1 MLPMPDTLTHSQT
14 TEYRA
19 TQLVSSIKH
28 KLSHAISKYA
38 PDERIEG
45 NFASAK
51 NLPTSTS
58 LAYAAVGVG
67 DADFGVGAY
76 ADVEPGD
83 TDVGIGACADTG
95 S

>member
-1 MLPMPDTLTHSQT
+1 MRLTK
-14 TEYRA
+14 ELKA
-19 TQLVSSIKH
+19 V
-28 KLSHAISKYA
+28 
-38 PDERIEG
+38 
-45 NFASAK
+45 FASAE
-51 NLPTSTS
+51 NLPTSTP

>member
-1 MLPMPDTLTHSQT
+1 MRLTK
-14 TEYRA
+14 E
-19 TQLVSSIKH
+19 LK
-28 KLSHAISKYA
+28 AI
-38 PDERIEG
+38 
-45 NFASAK
+45 FASAE
-51 NLPTSTS
+51 NLPSSTS
-58 LAYAAVGVG
+58 LAYAGVKVV

>member
-1 MLPMPDTLTHSQT
+1 MRPLKTYQLLPP
-14 TEYRA
+14 
-19 TQLVSSIKH
+19 
-28 KLSHAISKYA
+28 
-38 PDERIEG
+38 
-45 NFASAK
+45 
-51 NLPTSTS
+51 